1 MTTEAHSVESLVV
14 TMTRSLRDLGVPAP
28 PDSTLAFAAALAE
41 VGIAQRSAV
50 YWAGRATLVHRPE
63 DVAAYDSVFAA
74 TFDGDVRL
82 PARPASQVEQDVPVL
97 VGADAGTRVQ
107 GEPGREPVEAV
118 RWSDQE
124 VLAGKDFAA
133 CTD

>member
-1 MTTEAHSVESLVV
+1 
-14 TMTRSLRDLGVPAP
+14 MTRSLRDLGVPAP

-63 DVAAYDSVFAA
+63 DGAAYDSVVAA

-82 PARPASQVEQDVPVL
+82 PASPASQAKPDVPVP
-97 VGADAGTRVQ
+97 VGTDDGTPRPSQTRRERGEDAPR
-107 GEPGREPVEAV
+107 
-118 RWSDQE
+118 SH
-124 VLAGKDFAA
+124 
-133 CTD
+133 